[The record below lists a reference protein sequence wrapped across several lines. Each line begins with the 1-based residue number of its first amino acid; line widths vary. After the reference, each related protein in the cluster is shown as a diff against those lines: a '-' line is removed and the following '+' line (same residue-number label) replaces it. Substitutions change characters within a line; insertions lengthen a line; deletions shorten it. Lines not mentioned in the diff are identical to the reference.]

1 MPEGHFDPVPT
12 PKVIA
17 GSAVGTPAIATRAVT
32 LRTLSQAVRDMFVSA
47 TLLISKGDLLTRTA
61 SALARLAVGADDTI
75 LMADAAQ
82 TTGLKWVASA
92 TAGASA
98 PGDSA
103 AVGTADTFARSDHR
117 HSREG
122 AAILNTLADAK
133 GDVIAASA
141 ADTWARLAVGANDT
155 VLTADSAQS
164 TGVKWATVTG
174 PSFVRK
180 TADETVT
187 SSTTLQSDDH
197 LFFAVAASEI
207 WVFDFTLFIVSA
219 AAPDIRIALDVPA
232 GATLKWA
239 IIHEMDNNEVA
250 TLSVV
255 TTGDD
260 TSRIYGATASE
271 TMIVVRGIIVNGG
284 TAGNVQLRWA
294 QGTSDATG
302 TTVKE
307 NSFLMAHKLA

>member
-1 MPEGHFDPVPT
+1 MPVGHFAPLPEADRNVVV
-12 PKVIA
+12 K
-17 GSAVGTPAIATRAVT
+17 IATAETSHAGLTGLTIDDHTQYRLESENHSHQTSGLQAGT
-32 LRTLSQAVRDMFVSA
+32 LDHGTAL
-47 TLLISKGDLLTRTA
+47 TGLLDDDHTQYIPKALVDAKGDLIAATA
-61 SALARLAVGADDTI
+61 ADTVARLAVGT
-75 LMADAAQ
+75 
-82 TTGLKWVASA
+82 
-92 TAGASA
+92 
-98 PGDSA
+98 
-103 AVGTADTFARSDHR
+103 
-117 HSREG
+117 
-122 AAILNTLADAK
+122 N
-133 GDVIAASA
+133 
-141 ADTWARLAVGANDT
+141 NT

-174 PSFVRK
+174 LPSFVRK
-180 TADETVT
+180 TADETVA
-187 SSTTLQSDDH
+187 SSTVLQSDDH

-219 AAPDIRIALDVPA
+219 SVPDIKIALDVPA

-239 IIHEMDNNEVA
+239 AIHDMDNNELAV
-250 TLSVV
+250 LSTVI
-255 TTGDD
+255 TGDD
-260 TSRIYGATASE
+260 TSRTYGATASQ